1 LTKQTKYAIIEV
13 SISMRV
19 YGCTD
24 EMTCKNYSP
33 ENCTMCERCTKNADC
48 YDLYE
53 DLLDPLAEEAD
64 PDAE

>member
-1 LTKQTKYAIIEV
+1 
-13 SISMRV
+13 MRV

-24 EMTCKNYSP
+24 EMTCKNYRP

-53 DLLDPLAEEAD
+53 DLYEDLLDPLAEEVD

>member
-1 LTKQTKYAIIEV
+1 MESKY
-13 SISMRV
+13 
-19 YGCTD
+19 YGCMD

-33 ENCTMCERCTKNADC
+33 SNCTMCERCTKNADC

-53 DLLDPLAEEAD
+53 DLYEDRLDPLAEEAD